1 VAEPTVVLVPGGFTG
16 AWMWRDVVALLE
28 EKGIEAIAVELPSI
42 GDDSRG
48 ADFYADARAVRDV
61 LDRLKPPVLL
71 CGHSYGGAVITE
83 AASGPHPAV
92 GHLVYLAAAV
102 PGAGD
107 SMASLMP
114 ETEASGDAEREPVI
128 FRDDGLAVLDPGAAQ
143 EALFNDCAPDR
154 AREALDQLRPSNVS
168 AVGTQPVSAA
178 TWAELP
184 ATYVRGSRDRMP
196 EAVTAGFLEQA
207 EVIELP
213 TGHCPH
219 WSRPD
224 LVARLL
230 ADRLRRLS
238 GNTP

>member
-16 AWMWRDVVALLE
+16 AWMWSDVVALLKE
-28 EKGIEAIAVELPSI
+28 EGIEAIAVELPSI
-42 GDDSRG
+42 GDDSGG
-48 ADFYADARAVRDV
+48 ADFYTDASAVHDV
-61 LDRLKPPVLL
+61 LDRLEPPVLL

-92 GHLVYLAAAV
+92 SHLVYLAAAV

-114 ETEASGDAEREPVI
+114 ATEASGDTEKEPVT
-128 FRDDGLAVLDPGAAQ
+128 FRDDGLAVLDRGAARG
-143 EALFNDCAPDR
+143 ALFNDCDPDR

-168 AVGTQPVSAA
+168 AVGGQPVSTAA
-178 TWAELP
+178 WAELP

-230 ADRLRRLS
+230 ADRLKRLS
-238 GNTP
+238 AT

>member
-1 VAEPTVVLVPGGFTG
+1 MAEPAVVLVPGGFTG
-16 AWMWRDVVALLE
+16 AWMWSDVVALLKQE
-28 EKGIEAIAVELPSI
+28 RIEAIAVELPSI
-42 GDDSRG
+42 GDNSGG
-48 ADFYADARAVRDV
+48 ADFYADARSVRQV
-61 LDRLKPPVLL
+61 LDRLEPPVLL

-92 GHLVYLAAAV
+92 SHLVYLAAAV

-114 ETEASGDAEREPVI
+114 TTETGPDAEKEPVT
-128 FRDDGLAVLDPGAAQ
+128 FRDDGLAVLDRGAAR
-143 EALFNDCAPDR
+143 EALFNDCDPDR
-154 AREALDQLRPSNVS
+154 AREALDQLRPSNVA

-178 TWAELP
+178 AWAELP
-184 ATYVRGSRDRMP
+184 ATYVRGSKDRMP
-196 EAVTAGFLEQA
+196 EAVSAGFLDQV

-224 LVARLL
+224 LVASLL

-238 GNTP
+238 DQ